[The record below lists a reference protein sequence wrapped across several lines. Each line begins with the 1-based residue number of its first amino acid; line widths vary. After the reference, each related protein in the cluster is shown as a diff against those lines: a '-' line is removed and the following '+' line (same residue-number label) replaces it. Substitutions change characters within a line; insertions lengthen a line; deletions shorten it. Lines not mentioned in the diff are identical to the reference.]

1 MTGYDQAEGYNDPKE
16 HEQTLNVWLADA
28 LKKRGLDA
36 KPEVTH
42 GSRRIDVEVRI
53 GPATIAVEAEHG
65 QSNAKKAEAVRDA
78 DARLKQKLVQCAVAV
93 CYPDY
98 TTPESMPKAQLIW
111 AVRDETEGVATW
123 TSGGLEQLSS
133 VIRLAPMQLGDP
145 DAVAAALSN
154 SLDEAVRRLSEAQK
168 RELARSLDLPPS
180 RPGKGRQA
188 ASGRWNQAAKR
199 SLLVI
204 ATAVMF
210 HSGWTAIYGICA
222 RSSTTGRT
230 RPTLQGRLAP
240 SYGPTVPQRGRPGAS
255 L

>member
-1 MTGYDQAEGYNDPKE
+1 MGRAGLTWKFTLARQPSRWRRNTG
-16 HEQTLNVWLADA
+16 
-28 LKKRGLDA
+28 R
-36 KPEVTH
+36 
-42 GSRRIDVEVRI
+42 
-53 GPATIAVEAEHG
+53 ATP
-65 QSNAKKAEAVRDA
+65 KKAEAIRDA

-98 TTPESMPKAQLIW
+98 TTPESLPKAQLIW
-111 AVRDETEGVATW
+111 TVRDETQEEATW
-123 TSGGLEQLSS
+123 TSGSLEQLSS

-188 ASGRWNQAAKR
+188 ASGNWNQAAKR

-210 HSGWTAIYGICA
+210 HS
-222 RSSTTGRT
+222 RLDSHLRDL
-230 RPTLQGRLAP
+230 RPEFDNRQNPPEPFLGDWP
-240 SYGPTVPQRGRPGAS
+240 PGYGPTVPQRGRPGAS